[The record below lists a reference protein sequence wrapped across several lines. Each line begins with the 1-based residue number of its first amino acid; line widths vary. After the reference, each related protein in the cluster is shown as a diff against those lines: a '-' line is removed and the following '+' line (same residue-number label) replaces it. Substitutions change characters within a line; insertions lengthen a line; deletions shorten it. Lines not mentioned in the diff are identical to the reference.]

1 MFNRTI
7 KTIAVIMLI
16 IASAGSLYAKEVWQW
31 TDKEGTTHITDNKAK
46 IPEQY
51 RETAKN
57 LNWNDS
63 SNNENVF
70 KDTLDADDT
79 VIITIEEEPYVD
91 GIIDTEHEAELRE
104 EWRAKMVAIEQEQA
118 EVESKL
124 AQATEDQ
131 KYKKRE
137 VDWYLR
143 NGYPADYMIAELKG
157 IERYIED
164 LEEELTTIPP
174 KIDALQIE
182 ARKAGVPPGYLRE

>member
-1 MFNRTI
+1 
-7 KTIAVIMLI
+7 
-16 IASAGSLYAKEVWQW
+16 
-31 TDKEGTTHITDNKAK
+31 
-46 IPEQY
+46 
-51 RETAKN
+51 
-57 LNWNDS
+57 
-63 SNNENVF
+63 
-70 KDTLDADDT
+70 
-79 VIITIEEEPYVD
+79 
-91 GIIDTEHEAELRE
+91 
-104 EWRAKMVAIEQEQA
+104 MVAIEQEQA

>member
-1 MFNRTI
+1 MWDKSHITLAFLVLLLCSFLSSP
-7 KTIAVIMLI
+7 AE
-16 IASAGSLYAKEVWQW
+16 AKEVWQW
-31 TDKEGTTHITDNKAK
+31 TDKEGTTYITDNKAK
-46 IPEQY
+46 IPEEY

-57 LNWNDS
+57 LNWNNS
-63 SNNENVF
+63 SNDQNVF
-70 KDTLDADDT
+70 HDTLTQPDT
-79 VIITIEEEPYVD
+79 VILEEPYVD
-91 GIIDTEHEAELRE
+91 GIVDTEHEAALRE
-104 EWRAKMVAIEQEQA
+104 EWREKMLAIEQEQA
-118 EVESKL
+118 EIESKL

-143 NGYPADYMIAELKG
+143 NDYPADYMIAELKG

-174 KIDALQIE
+174 QIDALQIE